1 MSDASALT
9 LAPEKTALVL
19 VDLQRGIATRTT
31 TPHAS
36 AAVVERAAALA
47 AHFRR
52 RRAAV
57 VLVRVTY
64 SADNGDRL
72 RLPVDAPPPV
82 VAVAPDFSEF
92 MPELDHVPGDIVIN
106 KKQWGAFYGTELDL
120 QLRRRRIETLVLGG
134 IATNFGVESTAR
146 DAFERGYSL
155 VFAEDAMSGLA
166 AGAHAFATGTIF
178 PRLGRVRSSA
188 DVLAAL

>member
-1 MSDASALT
+1 MSDTPALT

-36 AAVVERAAALA
+36 AAVMERAAALA

-57 VLVRVTY
+57 VLVRVAY

-72 RLPVDAPPPV
+72 RLPVDAPPP
-82 VAVAPDFSEF
+82 AVTVSPDFSEF
-92 MPELDHVPGDIVIN
+92 MPELGHVPGDIVIN

-120 QLRRRRIETLVLGG
+120 QLRRRG
-134 IATNFGVESTAR
+134 I
-146 DAFERGYSL
+146 
-155 VFAEDAMSGLA
+155 
-166 AGAHAFATGTIF
+166 
-178 PRLGRVRSSA
+178 
-188 DVLAAL
+188 